1 MTETFK
7 RLSSLPTKECVKELM
22 PMIERFVA
30 LTYKQTTDCFSVNK
44 VRQKMSAKDGRDLEN
59 ITPTAAALF

>member
-1 MTETFK
+1 
-7 RLSSLPTKECVKELM
+7 M

-59 ITPTAAALF
+59 ITPTAAAFF